1 MAEDINLGDMV
12 SAFRLEVKDG
22 LAKMDSLWR
31 QIDKFE
37 AGATA
42 RFRDVGDA
50 GEREGSRLA
59 QGLASGLA
67 EATQHLGNFVLATL
81 GVGTF
86 LETLRRLGDAFIA
99 ENAEM
104 ETYVT
109 RLVTFTGSVGAAQQE
124 MERLEAFAAKM
135 GGNVG
140 DLVDAYILLRQRGI
154 DPSSKSLEAL
164 GNAAVATN
172 TTMANVAQAMAMAT
186 MDAGRGLRQFGIQ
199 MTESAGRATFEWAA
213 ASGEIKRSTVAASDT
228 AIQAT
233 LLAIWNDKYAGR
245 MAEAAT
251 NWNGMVTRFRTIFGQ
266 FLEDIGKAGAWDELK
281 AQFVGLMATVKALK
295 DGGEAESWA
304 TSTSSALTGVARTV
318 GLIASSFMELPL
330 AAQAAGDFV
339 GRTFANILTAMEQ
352 FGVGALEVAKKV
364 LSVMPQHEGEM
375 KVLDSMIAS
384 LKGSVKDTEFAAG
397 DLDRQ
402 MRSNLDEMRRV
413 QAAGALAAE
422 GYRAAAAGAKGII
435 PDVDEAGASLRRL
448 NAAFDEEGKTLL
460 ATYGVFNQA
469 RLDEE
474 MAKIVK
480 AADDLHQHGVP
491 ANEILAALGPT
502 VKKLATAAEDF
513 GPSFQLPDDFRRLRE
528 GVDSGKIGMEDFV
541 RYMDDQAWAALK
553 TGASDTVISVTTA
566 GGGIAAALKGGFGR
580 GIDDAITSGK
590 TKFRQ
595 FVEEMGREKIVI
607 GVDISEQSL
616 REKLMAL
623 GVTLPGL
630 DPTGGG
636 TRPS

>member
-1 MAEDINLGDMV
+1 MAEDINLGDIV

-59 QGLASGLA
+59 QGLANGLS
-67 EATQHLGNFVLATL
+67 EATRHLGTFVLATL

-86 LETLRRLGDAFIA
+86 LETLRRLGAAFIT

-199 MTESAGRATFEWAA
+199 MTESAGRATFEWVT
-213 ASGEIKRSTVAASDT
+213 ASGEIKRTTVAASDA

-233 LLAIWNDKYAGR
+233 LLGIWNDKYAGR

-266 FLEDIGKAGAWDELK
+266 FLEEIGNAGAWDEFK
-281 AQFVGLMATVKALK
+281 AQLAGLMGSIQALK
-295 DGGEAESWA
+295 GEDLSTWVKNTSETMSVLAKVVGGIASAFIEVPLAFQALSTAFGSGVGTLVVMAEKAYLSLLKIAKQAA
-304 TSTSSALTGVARTV
+304 TFIPDLAGQIPAINSAMAGVADS
-318 GLIASSFMELPL
+318 IQNNEL
-330 AAQAAGDFV
+330 A
-339 GRTFANILTAMEQ
+339 I
-352 FGVGALEVAKKV
+352 K
-364 LSVMPQHEGEM
+364 
-375 KVLDSMIAS
+375 
-384 LKGSVKDTEFAAG
+384 
-397 DLDRQ
+397 
-402 MRSNLDEMRRV
+402 NLDKETLSSVVAM
-413 QAAGALAAE
+413 QNIQQAGALAAN
-422 GYRAAAAGAKGII
+422 GYRAAAAGAKGAVAPI
-435 PDVDEAGASLRRL
+435 DEAAASAAAAA
-448 NAAFDEEGKTLL
+448 AAFDAEGKTLL

-469 RLDEE
+469 RLEEE

-480 AADDLHQHGVP
+480 AADDLAKHGVP
-491 ANEILAALGPT
+491 ANEILTALGPT
-502 VKKLATAAEDF
+502 VKKLGAASDDFGLDFKMPEDF
-513 GPSFQLPDDFRRLRE
+513 VRLRE
-528 GVDSGKIGMEDFV
+528 GMASGKLGMEDFL
-541 RYMDDQAWAALK
+541 RYMDDKPWEELK
-553 TGASDTVISVTTA
+553 AGAHDTVVSITTA
-566 GGGIAAALKGGFGR
+566 GGGIAEALRGGFGR
-580 GIDDAITSGK
+580 GIDDAVTSGT
-590 TKFRQ
+590 TKFRK

-616 REKLMAL
+616 RERLMAL